1 MRVQMLEEEL
11 QSRIVDNEDVHQMNK
26 QVGMER
32 KMMVDRIEM
41 LEEKLRDRERLISEL
56 SKTNKEL
63 TVNLHIEQE

>member
-1 MRVQMLEEEL
+1 
-11 QSRIVDNEDVHQMNK
+11 
-26 QVGMER
+26 
-32 KMMVDRIEM
+32 MMVDRIEM